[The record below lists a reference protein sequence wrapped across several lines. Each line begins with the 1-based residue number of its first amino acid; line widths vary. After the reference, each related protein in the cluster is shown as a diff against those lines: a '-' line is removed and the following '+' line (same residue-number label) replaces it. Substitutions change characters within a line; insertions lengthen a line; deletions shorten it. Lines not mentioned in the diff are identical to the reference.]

1 MNNNIKLKLIKK
13 IFPIYNSINIDDL
26 QFDDVGLYSISLPK
40 DADII
45 SNFIINN
52 IQSVNNMHSIDNTQ
66 SVNNMHSINN
76 TQSVIIIDGT
86 AGIGGNTISFCNNFK
101 NVIAFEIDEN
111 RFKILNNNLKVYNLN
126 NVITYNLNSLDSLP
140 TYNNLNTP
148 IIYFFDPPWGGPN
161 YKKYKNLTFKFND
174 LELNQIVINIKEF
187 NKNSYISFKLPTN
200 FDLSIFNSFKYK
212 ILNLKKMLVILIFPD
227 IE

>member
-1 MNNNIKLKLIKK
+1 MNNNIRLKLIKK
-13 IFPIYNSINIDDL
+13 IFPIKDDINIDNL

-45 SNFIINN
+45 CNFIKNN
-52 IQSVNNMHSIDNTQ
+52 IQ
-66 SVNNMHSINN
+66 SINN
-76 TQSVIIIDGT
+76 TQNLIIVDGT

-101 NVIAFEIDEN
+101 NVIAFEIDET

-126 NVITYNLNSLDSLP
+126 NVITYNLNSLDLSI
-140 TYNNLNTP
+140 NIMKNTDV
-148 IIYFFDPPWGGPN
+148 YFFDPPWGGPN
-161 YKKYKNLTFKFND
+161 YKKHKKLTFKFND
-174 LELNQIVINIKEF
+174 LELNQIIINIKKI

-200 FDLSIFNSFKYK
+200 FDLSIFDYFKYK
-212 ILNLKKMLVILIFPD
+212 VLNLKKMLIVLIFPD